1 MIKSICFPV
10 PNLSW
15 VTKGKFGISEEE
27 MLIVI
32 KVCRPRCTYF
42 GCGKLLIADWLVVS
56 HFVKEGIKKKITVAL
71 SFFSLLG
78 SWQFLTYSHQSR
90 DKSTLGILK
99 GFILCRE
106 SQQSIETSFCRMR
119 RRGRVFLHLIFTHS
133 RSQGYNRSAVLF
145 LSWRG
150 SKWHSTKSCLYSLTP
165 FIFRAYKT
173 SKVSIKWI
181 FFNSWQSLLYLG
193 SLLGALSLSLS
204 LSLFLAG
211 YIVHACW
218 VQLTVA
224 VLSSLIYKFKF
235 RKCWELFLF
244 E

>member
-1 MIKSICFPV
+1 MYILWMWKAFDC
-10 PNLSW
+10 
-15 VTKGKFGISEEE
+15 
-27 MLIVI
+27 
-32 KVCRPRCTYF
+32 
-42 GCGKLLIADWLVVS
+42 WLVS
-56 HFVKEGIKKKITVAL
+56 CLTFGQGRDKKKKKTVAL

-78 SWQFLTYSHQSR
+78 SWQFFTYSHQSR

-106 SQQSIETSFCRMR
+106 GQQSTETSFCRMR

-193 SLLGALSLSLS
+193 SLLGSLS
-204 LSLFLAG
+204 LSLFIFDYA
-211 YIVHACW
+211 
-218 VQLTVA
+218 A
-224 VLSSLIYKFKF
+224 VP
-235 RKCWELFLF
+235 LFFLCKHGRVWRLRSRHLQRLLHETAF
-244 E
+244 